1 MAVPHI
7 VDRMEAFVA
16 QLRAE
21 TDFLARMALKARAP
35 EENGVTFAGTG

>member
-1 MAVPHI
+1 MTHI

-16 QLRAE
+16 EIKAE

-35 EENGVTFAGTG
+35 DEDGVTFAGTG